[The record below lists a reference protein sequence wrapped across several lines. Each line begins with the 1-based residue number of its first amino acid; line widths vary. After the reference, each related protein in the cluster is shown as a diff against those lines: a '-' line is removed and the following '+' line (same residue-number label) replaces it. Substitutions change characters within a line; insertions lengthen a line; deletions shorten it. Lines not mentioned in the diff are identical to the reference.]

1 MKKSVVWDRNSG
13 DSMVGRSWRYPAST
27 SSGRPVFVVVGVGN
41 ALPAP
46 AKTPFAGATV
56 PIIKQATQT

>member
-13 DSMVGRSWRYPAST
+13 DSMVGRSWRYPANA
-27 SSGRPVFVVVGVGN
+27 SSGRPVFAVVGIRN

-46 AKTPFAGATV
+46 AKTSFAGAAV
-56 PIIKQATQT
+56 PIIKRATQT

>member
-41 ALPAP
+41 ASPAP
-46 AKTPFAGATV
+46 AKTSFAGAAV
-56 PIIKQATQT
+56 PIIKRATQT

>member
-13 DSMVGRSWRYPAST
+13 DSMVGRSWRYHPNA
-27 SSGRPVFVVVGVGN
+27 SSGRPVFVVVGIRN

-46 AKTPFAGATV
+46 AKTSFAGATV
-56 PIIKQATQT
+56 PIIKWATQT